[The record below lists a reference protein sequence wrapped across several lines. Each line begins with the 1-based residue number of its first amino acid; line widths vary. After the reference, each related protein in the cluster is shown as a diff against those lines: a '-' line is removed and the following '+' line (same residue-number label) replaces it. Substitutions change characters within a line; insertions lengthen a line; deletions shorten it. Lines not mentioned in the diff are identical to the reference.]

1 LNSTYSQKNQTTR
14 ANNQWKRDDVS
25 KLMHVFE
32 NAKHSCSQR
41 QFSRENGV
49 ARTTLRH
56 WLARKNAIDESPA
69 LVAFLESPEG
79 MAFIHRLITAAHLE
93 FTKNGAASI
102 HNVSNFLKMIGLSP
116 FVATSYWSQRR
127 VACQMDEQIIAF
139 EEYERRRLSAK
150 MPSKTITICEDET
163 FHPQVRL
170 VAIEPVSNF
179 ILIERY
185 AEDRK
190 TETWDKAVFNAV
202 KDLPVDIV
210 QVASDQS
217 GSLIRH
223 ARKSLK
229 VHHSPDCF
237 HVIYEIGK
245 GTCVAMASKVRKAEV
260 EYAKK
265 QNRLKKL
272 LTIKKPM
279 TVLKNALSVV
289 NLTLKNG
296 FIWPM
301 NM

>member
-1 LNSTYSQKNQTTR
+1 LDPTYRQKTQTTR
-14 ANNQWKRDDVS
+14 ENNHWKRDDVS
-25 KLMHVFE
+25 KLIHGFE
-32 NAKHSCSQR
+32 TSKHFRSQR

-49 ARTTLRH
+49 ARTTLQH

-79 MAFIHRLITAAHLE
+79 LAFIHRLITAAHLE

-102 HNVSNFLKMIGLSP
+102 HNVSNFLKMTGLSP
-116 FVATSYWSQRR
+116 FVASSYPSQRR
-127 VACQMDEQIIAF
+127 VASKMDEKIIAF
-139 EEYERRRLSAK
+139 EEDERRRLGPK
-150 MPSKTITICEDET
+150 MPSKAITICEDET
-163 FHPQVRL
+163 FHPQVCL

-179 ILIERY
+179 ILVEKY

-190 TETWDKAVFNAV
+190 TETWDKAVCNAV

-245 GTCVAMASKVRKAEV
+245 GTSVAMTSKVRKAEA
-260 EYAKK
+260 EYAEKTK
-265 QNRLKKL
+265 Q
-272 LTIKKPM
+272 TQEAI
-279 TVLKNALSVV
+279 
-289 NLTLKNG
+289 NLTFHTL
-296 FIWPM
+296 
-301 NM
+301 